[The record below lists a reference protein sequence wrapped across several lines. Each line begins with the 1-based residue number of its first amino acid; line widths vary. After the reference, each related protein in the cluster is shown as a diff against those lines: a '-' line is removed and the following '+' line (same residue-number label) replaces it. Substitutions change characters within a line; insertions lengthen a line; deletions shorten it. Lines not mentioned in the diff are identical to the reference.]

1 MGPINGA
8 GQDFISELGHRI
20 SDLAEDY
27 ARETS
32 FLFQRI
38 SVALQRFNAV
48 CFTNSFFFLQCLRQP
63 TEAHLD
69 IFHTFALSS
78 EPLTIEYQG
87 Q

>member
-32 FLFQRI
+32 FLFQRN
-38 SVALQRFNAV
+38 SVAHQCFSAV
-48 CFTNSFFFLQCLRQP
+48 CFTTSFSYREVSANQP
-63 TEAHLD
+63 KH
-69 IFHTFALSS
+69 I
-78 EPLTIEYQG
+78 
-87 Q
+87 